1 MSLNETTINDK
12 LEYAYNEFNPLNG
25 LHHADN
31 YFNTKKIFNN
41 YRYSN
46 QSSRSTFV
54 NLVYNWYKKKM
65 ESNHSHINR
74 SRNYKPYDFLN
85 VYSNRFKQGN
95 IYYDY
100 AILTST
106 EWDAIKDR
114 RINTYRSSKEISQ
127 ISNQKR
133 NNANQAN
140 QRIDKYKQFING
152 LKERTNWNKNIIK
165 QKHDQYVKNNKQ
177 TTVDHGRSLTNK
189 NFAVGRLLNEK
200 SNQPTKKQACR
211 TLLGNSYKISGWM
224 SKKNSPAYDACKTT
238 FGAHAKK
245 PNPNQSQGGKKPVK
259 KPTTKKPVKKPTTK
273 KPVKKTTTKKPTTKK
288 PVKKTTTKKP
298 VKKPTTKKP
307 VKKTT
312 TKKPVKKTTTKKP
325 VKKTT
330 TKKPIK
336 K

>member
-1 MSLNETTINDK
+1 MSLNQNTLNQNTVNKK
-12 LEYAYNEFNPLNG
+12 LENAYNEFNPLNG

-54 NLVYNWYKKKM
+54 NLVYNWYKNKM

-85 VYSNRFKQGN
+85 VYSNGFKQGN
-95 IYYDY
+95 IHYDY

-114 RINTYRSSKEISQ
+114 RINTYRSSEEISQ
-127 ISNQKR
+127 NSNQKR

-152 LKERTNWNKNIIK
+152 LKERTNWSRNIIK
-165 QKHDQYVKNNKQ
+165 QKHEQYVQNNKQ
-177 TTVDHGRSLTNK
+177 TTVDHGRSLRNK
-189 NFAVGRLLNEK
+189 NFAVGRLLNEQ

-211 TLLGNSYKISGWM
+211 TLLGNSYKIGSYLFT
-224 SKKNSPAYDACKTT
+224 KNSPAYDACKTT
-238 FGAHAKK
+238 FGAHAKNQILT
-245 PNPNQSQGGKKPVK
+245 NPKVVKNQLKNQQLKNQLKKLLLK
-259 KPTTKKPVKKPTTK
+259 NQLKNQQLKNH
-273 KPVKKTTTKKPTTKK
+273 
-288 PVKKTTTKKP
+288 
-298 VKKPTTKKP
+298 
-307 VKKTT
+307 
-312 TKKPVKKTTTKKP
+312 
-325 VKKTT
+325 
-330 TKKPIK
+330 
-336 K
+336 